1 MSSGTPIAPTELRR
15 FAGEIWP
22 GARAGPLPRSAGSGY
37 LLRLSKHVTNG
48 GTDRRVRIEHIR
60 NFCIVAHIDH
70 GKSTLADRLLETTRT
85 LERREMREQ
94 VLDSNELER
103 ERGITIKLHAIRM
116 DYTAP
121 DGREYEL
128 NLIDTPG
135 HVDFTYEVSRSLA
148 ACEGAVLV
156 VDASQGVQ
164 AQTLSNLFLAMEA
177 GLEIIPV
184 LNKIDLPG
192 AEPEKRREEIIDLL
206 GVDAEEVLTVSAKE
220 GVGISQL
227 LERIV
232 EKVPPPEGDPAAP
245 LRALIFDS
253 FYDKYQGAVPSIRVV
268 DGSIRPG
275 TMITFG
281 ASDSKYEVDEVGY
294 MRLGRVPQPE
304 LNPGDVGYVIA
315 AIKRVAD
322 TRVGDTV
329 LDAADQAREL
339 LPGYQDVKP
348 MVFSGLYPTDPDYY
362 EELRDALE
370 RLRLNDASLHYEP
383 ETSTALGFG
392 FRCGFLGLLHMEIVQ
407 ERLERE
413 FDLDLIT
420 TVPNVE
426 YHVVMTDASTT
437 IIENPSA
444 LPDRGRIERI
454 EEPYV
459 RARIMCPA
467 EYIGNVQK
475 LVHDRRGEYV
485 HMHYLDP
492 SRVEFLYEIPLA
504 EVVLDFY
511 DKLKGGTRGYASLDW
526 ELLEY
531 RPNDLV
537 KLDMLINGDPVDAF
551 SVIIHRDKAYE
562 YGRDM
567 ATKLKE
573 LIPRQMFE
581 VAIQAAIGTKIIAR
595 TTVKALKKDVTAK
608 CYGGDITRKRKLLE
622 KQKEGKRRM
631 KQVGSVEIPQEAFL
645 AVLQV
650 GD

>member
-1 MSSGTPIAPTELRR
+1 
-15 FAGEIWP
+15 
-22 GARAGPLPRSAGSGY
+22 
-37 LLRLSKHVTNG
+37 
-48 GTDRRVRIEHIR
+48 VRIDHIR

-70 GKSTLADRLLETTRT
+70 GKSTLADRLLEQTHT
-85 LERREMREQ
+85 LDRREMREQ

-116 DYTAP
+116 DYRGR
-121 DGREYEL
+121 DGRTYEF

-156 VDASQGVQ
+156 VDAAQGVQ
-164 AQTLSNLFLAMEA
+164 AQTLSNLFLAMDA

-192 AEPEKRREEIIDLL
+192 AEPEKRRDELVDLL
-206 GVDAEEVLTVSAKE
+206 GCEPEEVLQVSAKE
-220 GVGISQL
+220 GTGVDAL

-232 EKVPPPEGDPAAP
+232 EKVPPPEGDPEAP

-253 FYDKYQGAVPSIRVV
+253 FYDQYQGAVPSIRVV
-268 DGSIRPG
+268 DGKIRPG
-275 TMITFG
+275 MTIAFG
-281 ASDSKYEVDEVGY
+281 ASDAEYEVDEVGF
-294 MRLGRVPQPE
+294 MRLGRVKQPE
-304 LNPGDVGYVIA
+304 LTPGDVGYAIA
-315 AIKRVAD
+315 AIKRVSD

-329 LDAADQAREL
+329 LDAEHRAKEL
-339 LPGYQDVKP
+339 LPGYQEVKP
-348 MVFSGLYPTDPDYY
+348 MVFSGLYPTDADDY

-426 YHVVMTDASTT
+426 YHVVMTDGSEQL
-437 IIENPSA
+437 IENPTA
-444 LPDRGRIERI
+444 MPERARLDRI

-459 RARIMCPA
+459 RARILCPS

-485 HMHYLDP
+485 HMHYLD
-492 SRVEFLYEIPLA
+492 SNRVEFLYEIPLA

-511 DKLKGGTRGYASLDW
+511 DKLKSGTRGYASLDW

-537 KLDMLINGDPVDAF
+537 KLDMLINGDPIDAF
-551 SVIIHRDKAYE
+551 SVIIHEEKAYE

-567 ATKLKE
+567 ASKLKE
-573 LIPRQMFE
+573 LIPRQQFE

-595 TTVKALKKDVTAK
+595 TNVKALKKDVTAK

-631 KQVGSVEIPQEAFL
+631 KQVGTVEIPQEAFL

-650 GD
+650 GE